1 MSENIKYIQVILPL
15 DKATF
20 VLFKNHDEKE
30 WLIPLKNMKI
40 GLEIYEPSAIKGKIL
55 KKGLP
60 LLTWLGQSKNLG
72 QFDFCRVE
80 LVGALKDYWI
90 HSFRIMNFRF
100 SEEHL
105 PRIKKLQ
112 FKFLEIRKFLDI
124 AKSEHQKGRMICLY
138 TKKTF

>member
-15 DKATF
+15 DKAHTF

-60 LLTWLGQSKNLG
+60 LLTWV
-72 QFDFCRVE
+72 R
-80 LVGALKDYWI
+80 
-90 HSFRIMNFRF
+90 
-100 SEEHL
+100 
-105 PRIKKLQ
+105 
-112 FKFLEIRKFLDI
+112 
-124 AKSEHQKGRMICLY
+124 
-138 TKKTF
+138 TKQEFGTI